1 MREMPSGVRQLAL
14 LEAGRAGH
22 PDLNAVSTARRGS
35 QAAAEADAGMI
46 GPALSAPEHGATGNP
61 AGGARPSG
69 RTLPPGTLVLATD
82 ALAAQPASTT
92 VTEIVIV
99 EADRADADQGYLWRW
114 EIIYGLAH
122 RSGACRTRAQ
132 AAREAAIVLALLIA
146 D

>member
-1 MREMPSGVRQLAL
+1 
-14 LEAGRAGH
+14 
-22 PDLNAVSTARRGS
+22 
-35 QAAAEADAGMI
+35 MI
-46 GPALSAPEHGATGNP
+46 GSALSAPEHGATGTP
-61 AGGARPSG
+61 AAGERSSEQALPSG
-69 RTLPPGTLVLATD
+69 TLFLATD
-82 ALAAQPASTT
+82 TLASRPASTT

-114 EIIYGLAH
+114 ELIHGLAH